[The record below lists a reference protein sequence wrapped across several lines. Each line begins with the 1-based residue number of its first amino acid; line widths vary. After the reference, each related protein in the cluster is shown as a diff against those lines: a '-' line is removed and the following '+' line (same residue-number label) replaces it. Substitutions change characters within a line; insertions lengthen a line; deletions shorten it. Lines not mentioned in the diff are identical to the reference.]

1 MVLTLLKQITIP
13 KSPHMDNTDPPPP
26 PSLIHTIKNI
36 YSFDDKKNKTINF
49 EDGCSFWFILRLSF
63 HISSIQIK
71 KNCTFVF
78 AAMFSTWYF
87 RFYLRQP
94 DVWKYYFGSF
104 LRLTTSILELQ
115 LRKKFFDFV
124 EIIKMPREGRYLSNF
139 IVFSPYLTSNMTR
152 IFFIRSY
159 LIIGI

>member
-1 MVLTLLKQITIP
+1 M
-13 KSPHMDNTDPPPP
+13 
-26 PSLIHTIKNI
+26 
-36 YSFDDKKNKTINF
+36 
-49 EDGCSFWFILRLSF
+49 FILV
-63 HISSIQIK
+63 HIKVVVSHQFNIDK

-104 LRLTTSILELQ
+104 LRLTTSILELL

-159 LIIGI
+159 LIIGIWLSLCACCIVDSSTGVIWMFICSL